1 MIGFVILLI
10 IRKKDGFKHKVLLM
24 FVYFIWYGIVRFFI
38 EGMRTDSL
46 YLGSFRVSQ
55 IVSLVLVFLGMGGLL
70 YLLRRRKSEKV

>member
-1 MIGFVILLI
+1 
-10 IRKKDGFKHKVLLM
+10 M